1 MGLGIFKQD
10 IGIDLGTAN
19 TLVYIKGKGI
29 ILDEASVIAYNKN
42 TKKVI
47 AVGNE
52 AKSMIGA
59 APPHISVVRPL
70 KDGVI
75 SDFGMTSMMLK
86 SFIGRVVPTSS
97 FFTSVRVVIG
107 VPSGVTEVEK
117 RAVEE
122 VTRQMGAKEVYIM
135 EEPMAA
141 AIGVGLD
148 VDSPTGCMITDIG
161 GGTADIAIIS
171 LGGIVTSTSLKMA
184 GDKMNEAIINYIR
197 KMYGLLIGEKMAEK
211 VKIAIGCAY
220 VDESD
225 PEWILKSNISGRDLV
240 IGLPKTIEVSS
251 KDICA
256 ALEESIMEIVE
267 GVKATLETAPPELAA
282 DIINKGMVLAGG
294 GSLLRGLDIL
304 IERETGIATTIAENA
319 AEAVAMGTGLSLQ
332 NMENILT
339 HVRAKN
345 PYANANTNNSAY

>member
-29 ILDEASVIAYNKN
+29 VLDEASVIAYNKN
-42 TKKVI
+42 TKKII

-52 AKSMIGA
+52 AKNMIGA
-59 APPHISVVRPL
+59 APPHINVVRPL
-70 KDGVI
+70 QEGVI

-86 SFIGRVVPTSS
+86 YFLGRVIPTSS

-122 VTRQMGAKEVYIM
+122 VTRQMGAKEVFIM

-141 AIGVGLD
+141 AIGVGLE

-161 GGTADIAIIS
+161 GGTSDIAIIS
-171 LGGIVTSTSLKMA
+171 LGGIVTSTSLRKA
-184 GDKMNEAIINYIR
+184 GDKMNEAIINHIR
-197 KMYGLLIGEKMAEK
+197 KTYGLLIGEKMAEK
-211 VKIAIGCAY
+211 AKIAIGCAFI
-220 VDESD
+220 DEGD
-225 PEWILKSNISGRDLV
+225 PDWILRSNISGRDLAT
-240 IGLPKTIEVSS
+240 GLPKTVEVSS
-251 KDICA
+251 KDICE
-256 ALEESIMEIVE
+256 ALEELVQEIVD
-267 GVKATLETAPPELAA
+267 GVKATLENAPPELAA
-282 DIINKGMVLAGG
+282 DIINTGMVLAGG

-304 IERETGIATTIAENA
+304 IEKETGISTMIAENA
-319 AEAVAMGTGLSLQ
+319 SEAVAMGTGLSLQ
-332 NMENILT
+332 NMDTIMT

-345 PYANANTNNSAY
+345 PYANVNTNNNTY